1 MVYADHRGREARSL
15 GKKFN
20 KLDRK
25 IDRAYEARGFS
36 KEEAAHI
43 AAATAGKV
51 YREKLAK
58 AAAIARHRQRAKK
71 RGKRR

>member
-1 MVYADHRGREARSL
+1 M

-20 KLDRK
+20 KLDRE
-25 IDRAYEARGFS
+25 IDREYRAKGFS

-58 AAAIARHRQRAKK
+58 ANSLAKRNARGKKRAK
-71 RGKRR
+71 RR